1 MNQTDL
7 LYSLLWLW
15 LGAWLSVA
23 KPDKIVF
30 PRMESADLTFHDWR
44 KPRCESSR
52 RTWSCQPQNYPD
64 NTMTQ
69 LLQTNSSV
77 NQLLQTRIAD
87 FTPEETV
94 SAFLN
99 VCPIDTDYVFP
110 KAAMNKAGTFMFIVN
125 QPAGAEEYFQVV
137 KVSICSNPDQEC
149 GEGELFSSV
158 PTKCMQE
165 YSDRKLVALSETG
178 QELVVDTFSFPSCCL
193 CMIQQG
199 LQL

>member
-1 MNQTDL
+1 
-7 LYSLLWLW
+7 
-15 LGAWLSVA
+15 
-23 KPDKIVF
+23 
-30 PRMESADLTFHDWR
+30 
-44 KPRCESSR
+44 
-52 RTWSCQPQNYPD
+52 
-64 NTMTQ
+64 MTQ

-137 KVSICSNPDQEC
+137 KVSICSNADQEC

-199 LQL
+199 LEL